1 MRFLSVA
8 SHLLHSGFLQTF
20 PRGSA
25 LAVGSWLS
33 LLMMS
38 PSRYSHR
45 GLAPHKFA
53 PMLGAHPSI
62 ERTVNGL
69 RLSPAAHLKRE
80 PAAKHI
86 MSRSIVA
93 IYAAAV
99 CFASVGCMAIALGVF
114 AHSTVSLVAPSLTM
128 PPVSAARYEP
138 QPHFAPPSG
147 AEPPRLVPAAP
158 LSEAELLKRRAAAH
172 EVAIQDEVASAGRA
186 MLRWGIVSIVAGIL
200 FFAHWRILRKERLT

>member
-1 MRFLSVA
+1 MNTSSPPPITWLPRLGWRTVTPNRSLKLTRYGMRCLPA
-8 SHLLHSGFLQTF
+8 PGHAC
-20 PRGSA
+20 SA
-25 LAVGSWLS
+25 LRP
-33 LLMMS
+33 MMRN
-38 PSRYSHR
+38 PS
-45 GLAPHKFA
+45 A
-53 PMLGAHPSI
+53 

-69 RLSPAAHLKRE
+69 RLSPAAHVKRE

-172 EVAIQDEVASAGRA
+172 EVAIQDEVAGAGRS

-200 FFAHWRILRKERLT
+200 FFAHWRILRKEPAPQNVRP